1 MIETGKGVERMSI
14 GSNGLPPRNQGDK
27 KPPSNGKQD
36 QPQKKKRKSPFRKL
50 MKLIMIFVT
59 LGVVAGGGYLYMIY
73 NNVINT
79 GTDSPVAAE
88 DSAKVKPLTMLILG
102 TDYREK
108 TNTHLTDVVMVA
120 SMNPATDSATLV
132 SLPRDTLIQ
141 LDGYS
146 QRKLN
151 AYYPRF
157 KAAEKESGI
166 TAEEEMRVMLSK
178 YLDLDIDYVTV
189 LNFQAFSDAVD
200 ALGGVDV
207 NASQNM
213 CYKDNADGTDINIKK
228 GPQHLSGD
236 QALDYVRYRKS
247 NCDPKT
253 PASDDFSRNQRQNE
267 VLQSMMDQ
275 MKSLGGIVK
284 IGKVVGAVSDNI
296 TTTVES
302 DQVKNFISAYW
313 DMSKDN
319 VNFVPVT
326 GTWNSPYVYINQ
338 NELTKAKEALA
349 QELAGEHV
357 FVNST
362 SSE

>member
-1 MIETGKGVERMSI
+1 MD
-14 GSNGLPPRNQGDK
+14 SNGLPPRNQGDK
-27 KPPSNGKQD
+27 KPPSKTKQD
-36 QPQKKKRKSPFRKL
+36 PPQKKKRKSPFRKF
-50 MKLIMIFVT
+50 MKFVMVLVI
-59 LGVVAGGGYLYMIY
+59 LGVVAGCGYLYMIY
-73 NNVINT
+73 NNVIGT
-79 GTDSPVAAE
+79 GTDSAVAAE

-102 TDYREK
+102 TDYREE
-108 TNTHLTDVVMVA
+108 TNSHLTDVVMVA
-120 SMNPATDSATLV
+120 SMNPITDSVTLV

-151 AYYPRF
+151 SYYPRF
-157 KAAEKESGI
+157 RTAEKESGI

-178 YLDLDIDYVTV
+178 YLDVDIDYVTV
-189 LNFQAFSDAVD
+189 LNFKAFSDAVD

-213 CYKDNADGTDINIKK
+213 CYRDTADGTNINIKE
-228 GPQHLSGD
+228 GPQHLNGD
-236 QALDYVRYRKS
+236 EALDYVRYRKS

-267 VLQSMMDQ
+267 VLQSMIDQ
-275 MKSLGGIVK
+275 MKSLGGVLR

-313 DMSKDN
+313 DISKDN

-338 NELTKAKEALA
+338 EELNQAKEALA
-349 QELAGEHV
+349 QELAGSHI
-357 FVNST
+357 SADPA

>member
-1 MIETGKGVERMSI
+1 MSMD
-14 GSNGLPPRNQGDK
+14 SNGLPPRNQGDK
-27 KPPSNGKQD
+27 KMPSQMKEE
-36 QPQKKKRKSPFRKL
+36 QPQKKKRKSPFRKFMKFL
-50 MKLIMIFVT
+50 MILVI
-59 LGVVAGGGYLYMIY
+59 LGVVAGCGYLYMIY
-73 NNVINT
+73 NDVINT

-88 DSAKVKPLTMLILG
+88 DSATVKPLTMLILG
-102 TDYREK
+102 TDYREE
-108 TNTHLTDVVMVA
+108 TQTHLTDVVMVA
-120 SMNPATDSATLV
+120 SMNPTTDSVTLV

-151 AYYPRF
+151 SYYPRF
-157 KAAEKESGI
+157 RTAEKESGVS
-166 TAEEEMRVMLSK
+166 AEEEMRVMLSK
-178 YLDLDIDYVTV
+178 YLDVDIDYVTV

-200 ALGGVDV
+200 ALGGVEV

-213 CYKDNADGTDINIKK
+213 CYRDTADGTNINIKK
-228 GPQHLSGD
+228 GPQHLNGD
-236 QALDYVRYRKS
+236 TALDYVRYRKS

-253 PASDDFSRNQRQNE
+253 PASDDFSRNQRQSE
-267 VLQSMMDQ
+267 VLQSMIDQ
-275 MKSLGGIVK
+275 MKSLGGVVK

-338 NELTKAKEALA
+338 EELNKAKEALA
-349 QELAGEHV
+349 QELAGNHV
-357 FVNST
+357 FSKTT

>member
-1 MIETGKGVERMSI
+1 MSMD
-14 GSNGLPPRNQGDK
+14 SNGLPPRNQGDK
-27 KPPSNGKQD
+27 KMPSQMKEE
-36 QPQKKKRKSPFRKL
+36 QPQKKKRKSPFRKFMKFL
-50 MKLIMIFVT
+50 MILVI
-59 LGVVAGGGYLYMIY
+59 LGVVAGCGYLYMIY
-73 NNVINT
+73 NDVINT

-88 DSAKVKPLTMLILG
+88 DSATVKPLTMLILG
-102 TDYREK
+102 TDYREE
-108 TNTHLTDVVMVA
+108 TQTHLTDVVMVA
-120 SMNPATDSATLV
+120 SMNPTTDSVTLV

-151 AYYPRF
+151 SYYPRF
-157 KAAEKESGI
+157 RTAEKESGV

-178 YLDLDIDYVTV
+178 YLDVDIDYVTV

-200 ALGGVDV
+200 ALGGVEV

-213 CYKDNADGTDINIKK
+213 CYRDTADGTNINIKK
-228 GPQHLSGD
+228 GPQHLNGD
-236 QALDYVRYRKS
+236 TALDYVRYRKS

-253 PASDDFSRNQRQNE
+253 PASDDFSRNQRQSE
-267 VLQSMMDQ
+267 VLQSMIDQ
-275 MKSLGGIVK
+275 MKSLGGVVK

-338 NELTKAKEALA
+338 EELNKAKEALA
-349 QELAGEHV
+349 QELAGNHL
-357 FVNST
+357 SATTT

>member
-1 MIETGKGVERMSI
+1 MSMD
-14 GSNGLPPRNQGDK
+14 SNGLPPRNQGDQK
-27 KPPSNGKQD
+27 VPSTMKEE
-36 QPQKKKRKSPFRKL
+36 QPQKKKRKSPFRKFMKFL
-50 MKLIMIFVT
+50 MILVI
-59 LGVVAGGGYLYMIY
+59 LGVVAGCGYLYMIY
-73 NNVINT
+73 NDVINT

-88 DSAKVKPLTMLILG
+88 DSATVKPTTMLILG
-102 TDYREK
+102 TDYREE
-108 TNTHLTDVVMVA
+108 TQTHLTDVVMVA
-120 SMNPATDSATLV
+120 SMNPTTDSVTLV

-151 AYYPRF
+151 SYYPRF
-157 KAAEKESGI
+157 RTAEKESGV

-178 YLDLDIDYVTV
+178 YLDVDIDYVTV

-200 ALGGVDV
+200 ALGGVEV

-213 CYKDNADGTDINIKK
+213 CYRDTADGTDINIKK
-228 GPQHLSGD
+228 GPQHLNGD
-236 QALDYVRYRKS
+236 TALDYVRYRKS

-253 PASDDFSRNQRQNE
+253 PASDDFSRNQRQSE
-267 VLQSMMDQ
+267 VLQSMLDQ
-275 MKSLGGIVK
+275 MKSLGGVVK

-338 NELTKAKEALA
+338 EELNKAKEALA
-349 QELAGEHV
+349 QELAGNHV
-357 FVNST
+357 SAKTT